1 MATSYSPSRRTALVL
16 SGTGAH
22 GAYHA
27 GVLRALHE
35 GGVKIDVV
43 AGHGIGSATAALAAI
58 GGSVKLWEQS
68 GIWSRASTRSFYGL
82 IRSSSLTRLLSLLLC
97 GLLIV
102 PLALVAIAIFVYAVG
117 FLVEISGVI
126 TARDFFVNFASWL
139 QSSLN
144 DYYLSPVLPRIVT
157 GIVFAIALLV
167 LVDKLGEN
175 FRLKKNRRKGSSG
188 RWPFIRAPF
197 DGKSIRTAFRETLW
211 KLVRGSSSSSCP
223 NDETLGKRYI
233 EVLLE
238 SLGQPGFCELLV
250 VATDIDARRDLVAAL
265 LKEPFRHN
273 FLASQIGIERAAEAI
288 DLSSE
293 GRDHA
298 IGIVLGG
305 LTPSQGVDPYYM
317 TFAADS
323 YWRGET
329 HRLCDRAGSIVRL
342 FEELQLAGVEQ
353 VVVVTA
359 VPSPLPPH
367 RLTSPKGEFRN
378 RLSDFLMA
386 AEAASLRDA
395 LVEASGSFEAV
406 FLVAPD
412 HNPVSP
418 FDFNGS
424 YDDASDRQ
432 QTLAELM
439 ECGYEDARHQFIES
453 IVGASGEHLN
463 IRDPYAQRVFDETD
477 T

>member
-27 GVLRALHE
+27 GVLRALNE

-58 GGSVKLWEQS
+58 GGSAKLWEKS
-68 GIWSRASTRSFYGL
+68 GVWSSSNAKSFYSL
-82 IRSSSLTRLLSLLLC
+82 IRSFRLTRLLGLLLC
-97 GLLIV
+97 GFLIA
-102 PLALVAIAIFVYAVG
+102 PLALIVIAIFVYAAG
-117 FLVEISGVI
+117 FLVEISGV
-126 TARDFFVNFASWL
+126 TTGRDLLVDFSWWL
-139 QSSLN
+139 QVFLN
-144 DYYLSPVLPRIVT
+144 EYYLSPVLPRIVT
-157 GIVFAIALLV
+157 GIVFVIVLLV

-175 FRLKKNRRKGSSG
+175 FRLKKSRRKGSSG

-197 DGKSIRTAFRETLW
+197 DAKSIRTAFRETIW
-211 KLVRGSSSSSCP
+211 KLVRGSSPLACP
-223 NDETLGKRYI
+223 NDGALGKRYI

-250 VATDIDARRDLVAAL
+250 VTTDIDARRDLVAAL

-288 DLSSE
+288 DLSSK

-298 IGIVLGG
+298 IEIILGG
-305 LTPSQGVDPYYM
+305 LTPSQGVDPYHV

-342 FEELQLAGVEQ
+342 FAELQLAGVEQ

-367 RLTSPKGEFRN
+367 HLTSPEGSLQK

-412 HNPVSP
+412 HNPISS
-418 FDFNGS
+418 FDFDGS
-424 YDDASDRQ
+424 YDDASDRR
-432 QTLAELM
+432 QTLTELM

-453 IVGASGEHLN
+453 IVGASGEYLN
-463 IRDPYAQRVFDETD
+463 VGDPYGQRVFDETGK
-477 T
+477 